1 MEKEKIDR
9 INYLARKSRE
19 SGLDEAE
26 KAEQQALREEYIREF
41 RASMTGILDNTYI
54 QRENG
59 EREKL
64 TRDPAKSKKD
74 GKNG

>member
-1 MEKEKIDR
+1 MEKEKLER
-9 INYLARKSRE
+9 INELARKSRE
-19 SGLDEAE
+19 SGLSETE
-26 KAEQQALREEYIREF
+26 LEEQASLRREYILEF

-64 TRDPAKSKKD
+64 KRNPEKTKK
-74 GKNG
+74 GN